1 MNKQLLDLLL
11 TDEVQDQI
19 VDLYCKLD
27 KERYIEGSHMGNGWG
42 WQIILDLNGNVNYM
56 YSSFTTIRSDIY
68 NGDAVVVATL
78 SDNAEVPTECMGDIE
93 ELEHD
98 KLEKF
103 KEYLINEFK
112 SKNENA
118 SEEEMEEYIEDH
130 LNWSNYYDYD
140 EEDFH
145 RVEAE
150 AWECICDCYSYDR
163 IKDKIHNKID
173 ELSYTFNE

>member
-1 MNKQLLDLLL
+1 
-11 TDEVQDQI
+11 
-19 VDLYCKLD
+19 
-27 KERYIEGSHMGNGWG
+27 MGNGWG
-42 WQIILDLNGNVNYM
+42 WQIILDLNGNVDYM
-56 YSSFTTIRSDIY
+56 YASFNTTRSDIY
-68 NGDAVVVATL
+68 EGDAVVVATL

-103 KEYLINEFK
+103 KEYLINKFK
-112 SKNENA
+112 SENENA

-150 AWECICDCYSYDR
+150 AWECICDCYSYDI

-173 ELSYTFNE
+173 ELSYIC